1 MKTAKS
7 RFTVGIF
14 LIIALITM
22 CACSQSINAVSP
34 GAGIGKASVQV
45 IGPDGE
51 IICEGEAGI
60 NSGSTVFDAT
70 AYVLRQAKITF
81 DYTGIG
87 QSVYISGINGIYEF
101 DYGAMS
107 GWLYFVNDDTS
118 QSSVSC
124 GAYELKDGDSIRWIY
139 TKDGGADTGM
149 L

>member
-1 MKTAKS
+1 MSKS
-7 RFTVGIF
+7 RFTLGIF
-14 LIIALITM
+14 LIIILISL
-22 CACSQSINAVSP
+22 CACSQSINAAASGEGSIGNVSVK
-34 GAGIGKASVQV
+34 IT
-45 IGPDGE
+45 GPDGE
-51 IICEGEAGI
+51 IICEDDVGI

-70 AYVLRQAKITF
+70 VYVLRQAKITF

-87 QSVYISGINGIYEF
+87 KSAYISGINGIYEF

-118 QSSVSC
+118 QSNVSC